1 MHHPANG
8 YATEAQHRQPAR
20 KEHNLGAEIQATS
33 GSKKLYWAGW
43 VMGILPALMMLV
55 SGGMKLSQSP
65 MVVEGFAKMGFPEG
79 TAVQLGIL
87 ELVITLLYLIP
98 RTSVI
103 GAILLTG
110 YLGGAIVTHLRISEP
125 YFMPILLGVLLW
137 GGLFL
142 RDARVRAL
150 IQLVR

>member
-1 MHHPANG
+1 MS
-8 YATEAQHRQPAR
+8 
-20 KEHNLGAEIQATS
+20 AEVQATS
-33 GSKKLYWAGW
+33 GSKKMYWAGW
-43 VMGILPALMMLV
+43 VMGVLPALMMLM
-55 SGGMKLSQSP
+55 SAGMKLSQSP
-65 MVVEGFAKMGFPEG
+65 MVVESFAKMGFPEG

-98 RTSVI
+98 RTSVL

-110 YLGGAIVTHLRISEP
+110 YLGGAVVTHLRVSEP
-125 YFMPILLGVLLW
+125 LYMPILLGVLFW

-150 IQLVR
+150 IPLVR